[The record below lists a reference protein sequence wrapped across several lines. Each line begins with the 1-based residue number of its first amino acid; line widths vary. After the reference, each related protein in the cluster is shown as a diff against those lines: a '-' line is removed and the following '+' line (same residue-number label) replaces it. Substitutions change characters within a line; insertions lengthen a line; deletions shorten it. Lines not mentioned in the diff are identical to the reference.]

1 MVHLRAPG
9 LFGARLQATQQEIEN
24 HTFHRRGRDA
34 EDRAH
39 ELLIRFWRSPTPPLT
54 PRPCCHSWCGAR
66 LKSVGT
72 RQSPCTWSSPSSKRQ
87 QQQHTLPQQTHRGH
101 LPRSYWGRGAKL
113 PPCDCE
119 QRVPLDERS
128 EKIRVIRGKTEPGYC
143 FARPQDPG
151 WVFGNYSSLW
161 HLSLAK
167 TDPARRP
174 DISETTV
181 SGACVSAQ
189 PHHHHPPSASFL
201 SARTTHTTTHTHKA
215 PPVPGAAQP
224 HKELSMPRDDTW
236 HSRLCSSA
244 PSRARRPSEI
254 PPPRTHAPPQ
264 VKWERRVP

>member
-24 HTFHRRGRDA
+24 HTFHLRGRDA
-34 EDRAH
+34 EDRTHTH
-39 ELLIRFWRSPTPPLT
+39 ELLIQFWRSPTPPLT
-54 PRPCCHSWCGAR
+54 PRPCCHSWYGRVEKCGDAAEPVH
-66 LKSVGT
+66 LELPVK
-72 RQSPCTWSSPSSKRQ
+72 QQQQ

-101 LPRSYWGRGAKL
+101 LPRSYWGGGAKL

-128 EKIRVIRGKTEPGYC
+128 GKKIRVIRGKAEPGHC
-143 FARPQDPG
+143 FTRPQDPG
-151 WVFGNYSSLW
+151 WVFVNYSSLW

-189 PHHHHPPSASFL
+189 PPTPPASFFFCQRAQHTRQPTHTRHHL
-201 SARTTHTTTHTHKA
+201 SPVRRGPTKSFLCRATTHGIPVSAAVLPRGQGGRPRSPLPAHTH
-215 PPVPGAAQP
+215 P
-224 HKELSMPRDDTW
+224 HK
-236 HSRLCSSA
+236 
-244 PSRARRPSEI
+244 
-254 PPPRTHAPPQ
+254 
-264 VKWERRVP
+264 